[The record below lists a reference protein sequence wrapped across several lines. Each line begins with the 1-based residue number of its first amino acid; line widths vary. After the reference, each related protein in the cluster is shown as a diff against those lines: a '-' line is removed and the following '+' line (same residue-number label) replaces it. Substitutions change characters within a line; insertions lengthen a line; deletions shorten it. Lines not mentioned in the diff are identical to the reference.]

1 MVYSLGSGGTE
12 RQLTEVAR
20 SLDRTRYQ
28 VHVACFHKGMR
39 ADELETAGIP
49 IVHLPVRSFLRPS
62 ALRGAWLL
70 IRYLHK
76 HRIRMVHTFD
86 YPLNCFGVLV
96 AVVARTPAILSSQRA
111 HRELTPPLYWKI
123 LRITDRLVKGIVVNS
138 DSVRRDMV
146 ERERVP
152 ATLLHLC
159 YNGIDT
165 TRFQPGGRKRMAAL
179 AEAKLVVG
187 VVCVLRPEKGLSTL
201 IKAFASLINAFA
213 GVQEHYSGTQL
224 AIVGSGPELA
234 QLQALTSEL
243 GIRDHVWFEPATANV
258 PGWLGSIDIFVLPS
272 LSEALS
278 NSLMEAMACGCACIA
293 SRTGGNPELIVEN
306 ETGLLFEPGNADDLA
321 EKLEQ
326 LARDRGLR
334 GRFAQAAVERIRSQ
348 FSLSASVT
356 RMQEIYETVLAK
368 R

>member
-1 MVYSLGSGGTE
+1 MTPVLLMVYSLGTGGTE
-12 RQLTEVAR
+12 RQLTEIAR

-28 VHVACFHKGMR
+28 VHVGCFHKGMR

-49 IVHLPVRSFLRPS
+49 ILHLPVRSFLKPS

-70 IRYLHK
+70 IRYLHR

-96 AVVARTPAILSSQRA
+96 AVVARTPTILSSQRA

-152 ATLLHLC
+152 AARLHLC

-165 TRFQPGGRKRMAAL
+165 SRFRPEARKRMGAL
-179 AEAKLVVG
+179 ADAKLVIG
-187 VVCVLRPEKGLSTL
+187 VVCVLRPEKGLSIL
-201 IKAFASLINAFA
+201 IRAFASVRERYA
-213 GVQEHYSGTQL
+213 GAQL
-224 AIVGSGPELA
+224 AIVGSGPELGK
-234 QLQALTSEL
+234 LQALAHEL
-243 GIRDHVWFEPATANV
+243 GIQGQVHFEPATANV
-258 PGWLGSIDIFVLPS
+258 PAWLRSIDIFVLPS

-306 ETGLLFEPGNADDLA
+306 ETGLLFETGNADDLA
-321 EKLEQ
+321 QKLDL
-326 LARDRGLR
+326 LARNPDLKT
-334 GRFAQAAVERIRSQ
+334 RFGQAATERIENQ
-348 FSLSASVT
+348 FSLSASVR
-356 RMQEIYETVLAK
+356 RMQEIYEGALAGS
-368 R
+368 